1 MAITRA
7 PITFRC
13 HEAKPRKRWIGR
25 SAGDVKKNRE
35 AEDRNPQEIVARAA
49 RRSRWRWRAHGQT
62 RRNSAGRA
70 PIELWRALELRTR
83 AGSERLHQAAFSL
96 SVVYRRQVRRAAL
109 GQI

>member
-7 PITFRC
+7 PTIFRC

-35 AEDRNPQEIVARAA
+35 AEDRNPQKIVARAA
-49 RRSRWRWRAHGQT
+49 WRSRWRRRASGQA
-62 RRNSAGRA
+62 RRNSARRA

-83 AGSERLHQAAFSL
+83 AGSERLHQAAFWIP
-96 SVVYRRQVRRAAL
+96 VV
-109 GQI
+109 